1 MRNALARLHRVRLR
15 AEIVQADLDFAAV
28 IAVDDTDTVRDMNA
42 LFDAET
48 AASENEA
55 RRARGDLRRKTAR
68 KYAALARLD
77 RLRISGDALADGK
90 FRSVRRA
97 DPSSPLRRASA
108 APSRCL

>member
-77 RLRISGDALADGK
+77 RLRGVHTRAQVIARAARRRLLRDDRTLAHTHQ
-90 FRSVRRA
+90 F
-97 DPSSPLRRASA
+97 
-108 APSRCL
+108 

>member
-1 MRNALARLHRVRLR
+1 MLRRTVSVRDVTSSITGAKIRHNNHLRDALARLHRVRLR

-55 RRARGDLRRKTAR
+55 CRARGDLRRKSTR
-68 KYAALARLD
+68 NTQ
-77 RLRISGDALADGK
+77 
-90 FRSVRRA
+90 RSPGSIVCG
-97 DPSSPLRRASA
+97 ASIHA
-108 APSRCL
+108 HRS

>member
-1 MRNALARLHRVRLR
+1 MRSPGCTVYGSALRLL
-15 AEIVQADLDFAAV
+15 QADLDFAAV

-68 KYAALARLD
+68 K
-77 RLRISGDALADGK
+77 
-90 FRSVRRA
+90 
-97 DPSSPLRRASA
+97 
-108 APSRCL
+108 